1 MGKIRGTFGGG
12 SKSNM
17 SKTPETDAFIECNIA
32 CGPTGWDWR
41 VHSRRLERERDEAR
55 EEARIAVGL
64 LSTHPQFAKFHPEE
78 VLEMV
83 KLEAAK

>member
-1 MGKIRGTFGGG
+1 MKDIP
-12 SKSNM
+12 
-17 SKTPETDAFIECNIA
+17 TPETIRFIHEETDHTLDSTTAQFCIK
-32 CGPTGWDWR
+32 
-41 VHSRRLERERDEAR
+41 LEQERNLAR
-55 EEARIAVGL
+55 EEVRIAVGL